1 MIHLTSTNCLKWI
14 LFFWAFGI
22 ASISASIDQFQTTRL
37 KSTAGAGVGSILM
50 DEATIL
56 NPAPIA
62 FFNVSS
68 IYLQRSGGDLNSDG
82 INAQSPSTAS
92 STAVIISDS
101 KGPVG
106 GSISYIDQTESSKR
120 IKRISAS
127 LSSSFGQKSAIGT
140 TYRMTKLE
148 DSESGVVQERDYKQF
163 IVGVSHAIS
172 NSLSLGLV
180 VIDPTKVIPEETRGI
195 VGLQYVFNDFIS
207 VMGDVG
213 ADYNINLSDTFLYRG
228 AMQFKVYQDFYLR
241 FGVHED
247 KGLAEKGNGV
257 GIGWVQPRLV
267 LDVALR
273 NLERNRTTFLSG
285 SQQSFKETSFS
296 ASYRF

>member
-14 LFFWAFGI
+14 LFFWIFQLS
-22 ASISASIDQFQTTRL
+22 SISASIDQFQTTRL

-56 NPAPIA
+56 NPAPLA

-68 IYLQRSGGDLNSDG
+68 IYFQRSGGDLSSDSN
-82 INAQSPSTAS
+82 NAITESSAS
-92 STAVIISDS
+92 STAFIISDS
-101 KGPVG
+101 KGPAG
-106 GSISYIDQTESSKR
+106 GSLSYIDQTESSKR

-127 LSSSFGQKSAIGT
+127 LSSSVGQKSAIGT

-148 DSESGVVQERDYKQF
+148 DSLSGVVEEKSFKQF
-163 IVGVSHAIS
+163 IIGVTHAIS
-172 NSLSLGLV
+172 DSLSLGLV
-180 VIDPTKVIPEETRGI
+180 VIDPSKVIPEETRGI
-195 VGLQYVFNDFIS
+195 VGIQYVFNDFIS
-207 VMGDVG
+207 VMGDAG
-213 ADYNINLSDTFLYRG
+213 ADYNLDLSETFLYRG
-228 AMQFKVYQDFYLR
+228 ALQFKVYQDFYLR
-241 FGVHED
+241 FGVHQD
-247 KGLAEKGNGV
+247 KGLQEKGSGI

-273 NLERNRTTFLSG
+273 NLERNKTTTLSENT
-285 SQQSFKETSFS
+285 QNFKETSFS